1 MSTEKPLPPVKIA
14 FVIDNEVVDVLH
26 TDARLGAI
34 FLSEPLILDVSDKA
48 DGIAIQGLV
57 GASYDP
63 TTGVFTSPEEE

>member
-1 MSTEKPLPPVKIA
+1 MSDNRPLPPVKIA

-34 FLSEPLILDVSDKA
+34 FLSEPLILDVSDQA
-48 DGIAIQGLV
+48 EGIAIQGLV

-63 TTGVFTSPEEE
+63 ATGVFTSPETE